1 VATYVALLRG
11 INVGGRHKVAMA
23 DLEDLFAEA
32 GGKSIV
38 TYIQSGNVVF
48 THVARS
54 PDKLGADLA
63 RRIEA
68 MTGFTVPVV
77 VRTAAELAAV
87 VANNPFP
94 GRESTLH
101 VTFLSADPP
110 PGALDAVDAAA
121 FAPEEFALVGREIYL
136 HLPNGMAR
144 TKLPQALDVFSTPVT
159 TRNWRTVCKLVDLS
173 PE

>member
-1 VATYVALLRG
+1 VTTFVALLRG

-23 DLEDLFAEA
+23 DLVALLAEA
-32 GGKSIV
+32 GGENVV

-48 THVARS
+48 SHAARS
-54 PDKLGADLA
+54 PGELGADLA

-87 VANNPFP
+87 VGNNPFP
-94 GRESTLH
+94 GREPTVH
-101 VTFLSADPP
+101 VTFLGADPP

-121 FAPEEFALVGREIYL
+121 FAPEEFALVGRQIYL

-144 TKLPQALDVFSTPVT
+144 AKLPQALDVFSTPVT

-173 PE
+173 AE